1 MKATTAIEE
10 NERVQVTAE
19 SACKHLFVG
28 VAKVRCHGVH
38 GVPDSNVPEAI
49 TGNGGRELTRANHVR
64 KQASLRWGE
73 ALTFKKGGPPLGKMV
88 ERVKL
93 VNSATEPPS

>member
-19 SACKHLFVG
+19 SACKHLLVG

-49 TGNGGRELTRANHVR
+49 TRNRGRELTKSKSHE
-64 KQASLRWGE
+64 KTGQFEMG
-73 ALTFKKGGPPLGKMV
+73 
-88 ERVKL
+88 
-93 VNSATEPPS
+93 